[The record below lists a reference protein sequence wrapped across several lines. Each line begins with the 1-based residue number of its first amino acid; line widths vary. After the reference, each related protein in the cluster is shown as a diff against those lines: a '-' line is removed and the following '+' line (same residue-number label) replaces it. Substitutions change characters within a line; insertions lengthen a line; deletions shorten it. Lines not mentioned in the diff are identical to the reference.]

1 MKQAVQSGFIVIDK
15 PEGMTSHDVV
25 QAVRRF
31 LGIRKVGHLGTL
43 DPMATGVLPLALG
56 KATRL
61 AQFLSGG
68 PKIYEGII
76 RFGFSTNTFD
86 REGEPTSAPVVSA
99 FTTEQLEEA
108 GKQML
113 GEQLQIPPPFSA
125 KKIGGVRSYQLAR
138 QGQKVTM
145 LPQKIC
151 ISRLDL
157 FRREVN
163 EVAFEIRCSAGT
175 YVRSVAH
182 DLGTKLGCGAHL
194 SSLRRNTSG
203 EFHLDRAVKL
213 NAFMNSSW
221 PDLLSQVIPMNTVLR
236 SLPELT
242 VGPEIQDQLLHG
254 RDFNHPVGPLGST
267 SNTLARLMS
276 PRGELLGI
284 AELLPPESTRDLVVK
299 TGLAYYHPKV
309 VL

>member
-1 MKQAVQSGFIVIDK
+1 MNQALQSGFLVIDK

-25 QAVRRF
+25 QAIRRR

-68 PKIYEGII
+68 QKIYEGTI

-86 REGEPTSAPVVSA
+86 REGEPTSAPVVPA
-99 FTTEQLEEA
+99 FTTDQLEEA
-108 GKQML
+108 GKQL
-113 GEQLQIPPPFSA
+113 VGEQLQTPPPFSA
-125 KKIGGVRSYQLAR
+125 KKIGGIRSYHLAR

-145 LPQKIC
+145 PPQRIC

-163 EVAFEIRCSAGT
+163 EAAFEIRCSAGT

-194 SSLRRNTSG
+194 LSLRRLASG

-213 NAFMNSSW
+213 SIVMNSSW
-221 PDLLSQVIPMNTVLR
+221 PDWLSQVIPMNTVLR
-236 SLPELT
+236 NLPELT
-242 VGPEIQDQLLHG
+242 VGPEIQDHLVHG
-254 RDFNHPVGPLGST
+254 RDFNYPAGLLGPT
-267 SNTLARLMS
+267 SNTLVRLMS
-276 PRGELLGI
+276 PGGELLGI
-284 AELLPPESTRDLVVK
+284 AELLPAQSTRDLVVK
-299 TGLAYYHPKV
+299 TRSAYYHPKV
-309 VL
+309 IL